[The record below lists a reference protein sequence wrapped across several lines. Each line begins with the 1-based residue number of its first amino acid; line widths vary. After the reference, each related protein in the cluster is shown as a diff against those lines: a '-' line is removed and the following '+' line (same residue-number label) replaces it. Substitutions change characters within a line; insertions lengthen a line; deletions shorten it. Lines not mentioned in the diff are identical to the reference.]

1 MANSIFRQKSS
12 NEFIAGELQR
22 IVGHSKQ
29 QTAVFP
35 SPSYEI
41 LSDNSINFFY
51 RIFGFINV
59 LELVNQTLGMNC
71 HYARPPYKSPS
82 LGDSFSLHNDTV
94 ILHESRPHVIKD
106 QGSSEIRVIAA
117 AVPVEMHKRTE

>member
-1 MANSIFRQKSS
+1 MDESKKGISS
-12 NEFIAGELQR
+12 
-22 IVGHSKQ
+22 
-29 QTAVFP
+29 FP
-35 SPSYEI
+35 TSLFPLLCMKPYQAT
-41 LSDNSINFFY
+41 LDFFY
-51 RIFGFINV
+51 RISGFINV

-94 ILHESRPHVIKD
+94 ILHESRPHVIED

-117 AVPVEMHKRTE
+117 TVPILNTQKNKIKVK